1 MANPQRGEI
10 EATLDGEPVTLCL
23 TLGALAELE
32 ASFEATDIIEVV
44 ERLQGGRVRA
54 GDLINII
61 TAGLRGAGRS
71 VTRDE
76 VAAMHVDGGVKGAV
90 TIAARLL
97 EATFKFTAPGH
108 APREDK
114 P

>member
-10 EATLDGEPVTLCL
+10 EAILDGKVEILCL

-32 ASFEATDIIEVV
+32 AAFEATDIIEVV

-54 GDLINII
+54 GDLIKII

-71 VTRDE
+71 LTHDD
-76 VAAMHVDGGVKGAV
+76 VAIMHIEGGVKGAV
-90 TIAARLL
+90 DIAARLL
-97 EATFKFTAPGH
+97 QATFNFTASEGSSG
-108 APREDK
+108 EDSA
-114 P
+114 